1 MSLKAYFQDAF
12 PASAGSETGLRLS
25 VIVWHLGWAAV
36 MLLGLVGLLLFVPAS
51 PFVAGAFV
59 AMTVPGASAVM
70 LLSRDSAFWR
80 QGLIWIWSLCAIL
93 ATSMTG
99 GIAGPAAIWIMT
111 PLVAAVVLN
120 QRRLISLGA
129 TLALVASLIAAM
141 ISVWQGVRIPD
152 GQEAFWL
159 SLVAVLSVVGGL
171 SLGLLP
177 ALRARVERAHDA
189 EDARARLLKMLTEQ
203 PHLVLCLDHDGKV
216 VSAYGEAP
224 PGLDMNSLMSL
235 GLTASAHVA
244 DRAEVA
250 AALAAA
256 VDAGRAEIGFTPH
269 SAMDHFVRLSLRL
282 GPDAR
287 LYGVLSDASL
297 PHAREAALDAARAE
311 AEALNAGKT
320 KFLAS
325 MSHELRTPL
334 NAVIG
339 FSDIMRQKLFGDLS
353 PKYTEYAQLIWESG
367 QHVLD
372 MINDVLDMSKI
383 EAQKYELSL
392 ESFDMREPVS
402 AALRL
407 IRAAAHDKAI
417 EIASQLPSGALNVT
431 ADKRAIKQ
439 ICLNLLSNAVKFTP
453 RGGEVT
459 LRLQRVG
466 DQVEI
471 VISDTGIGIA
481 PDDLSR
487 IGQPY
492 EQSGTAE
499 QKAMG
504 TGLGLSLVKAMAH
517 LHGGR
522 MVLESRLGEGTSVSV
537 SLPAGPAGA
546 SAEGESAA
554 NGHLAMMGAQG
565 SDKVPV
571 NPLEDYTYTPD
582 TLTGFG
588 EFVIRPPKS

>member
-1 MSLKAYFQDAF
+1 MSFKAYFQDAF
-12 PASAGSETGLRLS
+12 PAASPELGLRLS
-25 VIVWHLGWAAV
+25 VIVWHVGWAAV
-36 MLLGLVGLLLFVPAS
+36 MLLGLIGLLLFVPAS
-51 PFVAGAFV
+51 PFVVTAFIVMILPGGGALV
-59 AMTVPGASAVM
+59 
-70 LLSRDSAFWR
+70 LLMRDSAVWR
-80 QGLIWIWSLCAIL
+80 QSLVWVWALCAVV
-93 ATSMTG
+93 ATCLTG
-99 GIAGPAAIWIMT
+99 GLVGPAAIWAMT
-111 PLVAAVVLN
+111 PVVAAVVLN

-129 TLALVASLIAAM
+129 TLALGVSLIAAM
-141 ISVWQGVRIPD
+141 VSLWQGVRVPD

-171 SLGLLP
+171 GLGLLP
-177 ALRARVERAHDA
+177 ALRVRVERAHDA
-189 EDARARLLKMLTEQ
+189 EDARARLFRMLTEQ
-203 PHLVLCLDHDGKV
+203 PQLVLCLDPAGKV
-216 VSAYGEAP
+216 VSAYGESP
-224 PGLDMNSLMSL
+224 PGLDLNSLMSL
-235 GLTASAHVA
+235 GLVACAHA
-244 DRAEVA
+244 PDRAQVK
-250 AALAAA
+250 AALDTA
-256 VDAGRAEIGFTPH
+256 VASGRAEIGFTPH
-269 SAMDHFVRLSLRL
+269 GAMDHYVRLSLRQ
-282 GPDAR
+282 GPDGR
-287 LYGVLSDASL
+287 LYAVISDASL
-297 PHAREAALDAARAE
+297 SHAREASLDAARAE

-367 QHVLD
+367 QRVLD

-392 ESFDMREPVS
+392 ESFDLREPVS

-417 EIASQLPSGALNVT
+417 EIASQLPATAVNVT

-459 LRLQRVG
+459 LSLQATG

-471 VISDTGIGIA
+471 TIRDTGIGIA
-481 PDDLSR
+481 PDDLDR

-492 EQSGTAE
+492 EQSGSAE
-499 QKAMG
+499 QRAMG

-522 MVLESRLGEGTSVSV
+522 MVLTSRLGEGTVV
-537 SLPAGPAGA
+537 TVGLPLGQSAPVADNGGA
-546 SAEGESAA
+546 VPDGGSSAA
-554 NGHLAMMGAQG
+554 IAAGKPLI
-565 SDKVPV
+565 
-571 NPLEDYTYTPD
+571 NPLEDYTYTPE
-582 TLTGFG
+582 TLTAFG
-588 EFVIRPPKS
+588 DFVIRPPKS